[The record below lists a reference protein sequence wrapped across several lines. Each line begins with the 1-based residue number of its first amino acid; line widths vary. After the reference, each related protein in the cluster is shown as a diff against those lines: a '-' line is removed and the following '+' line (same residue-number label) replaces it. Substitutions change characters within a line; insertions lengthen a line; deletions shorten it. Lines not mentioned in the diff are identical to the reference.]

1 MLFVGL
7 FLALYIPFILPLLKF
22 PETEYETVAT
32 PFGRAQIEFLA
43 MLTVILAAL
52 AMTRYV
58 DRKPLSSI
66 GFARPHAIKQLC
78 RGTIVGCLLLFA
90 GIAALAIFG
99 MVESGGGVGPLDK
112 SFVWIC
118 LALFFNVVN
127 QEVLV
132 HGYVQQMV
140 RANFGYA
147 AAIVVSSCMFVLM
160 HWTMFNIDSLLLLTN
175 LFVIGAMLGIVFLL
189 TRSLWLPIGIHFGWN
204 LAQGPILGLPVTSV
218 DIWSSDLVRLNGAE
232 IVTGG
237 DLGVEGGIVG
247 SVLIVAATIWYYR
260 KWQKQLASNRE
271 LEYSFP

>member
-1 MLFVGL
+1 
-7 FLALYIPFILPLLKF
+7 
-22 PETEYETVAT
+22 
-32 PFGRAQIEFLA
+32 
-43 MLTVILAAL
+43 
-52 AMTRYV
+52 MTQNHQHMAHSSNGSPDGNGKQSHGAHV
-58 DRKPLSSI
+58 DHT
-66 GFARPHAIKQLC
+66 GHE
-78 RGTIVGCLLLFA
+78 LLFRNR
-90 GIAALAIFG
+90 F
-99 MVESGGGVGPLDK
+99 
-112 SFVWIC
+112 WIC